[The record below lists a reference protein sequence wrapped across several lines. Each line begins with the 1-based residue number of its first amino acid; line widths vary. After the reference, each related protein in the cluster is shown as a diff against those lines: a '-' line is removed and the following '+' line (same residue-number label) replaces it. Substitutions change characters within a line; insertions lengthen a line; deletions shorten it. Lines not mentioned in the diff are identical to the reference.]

1 MWRLRDGSLVDPA
14 RCEERYARHLGAK
27 GRSSRDQRT
36 ETERDRGRISYSP
49 FLRRLAGVTQ
59 VTSPDLTATRMHS
72 RASHSY
78 KVATVAREIAENLV
92 RRAMNS
98 SRVAE
103 VIRAQGGLDVSACE
117 AAGLA
122 HDMGHPPFGH
132 AGEQRLDAKLR
143 QASKEKSLPTLEEG
157 FEGNAQSFR
166 IVSFLDLKDPRSRGL
181 DLTNVTLAAIQK
193 YPHLRKTG
201 SSKFGAYESEALALR
216 RCREAV
222 VGHRKTAKTAQSLEA
237 SVMDLADDIA
247 YAVHDLEDFCGS
259 GAIDIRIPIDDL
271 EKALRAHK
279 VASSFNDKATD
290 DPFTQL
296 ALELKT
302 KYNRFF
308 DEAEM
313 LDALGW
319 THDLLKFRFPSLT
332 RAHSE
337 EYLASIRAELS
348 DVVSDFFAAVQIKGT
363 APYTGGPLIYLS
375 RLQWH
380 RLQCLKRITRGYL
393 VSSPKMGIVQRA
405 QTESIDRLFDGL
417 ASWLSQYPDK
427 NTVPS
432 ELKDFIEA
440 NGDVVPARGAGSP
453 DKALLSAEHYRSI
466 VDYICGMSDS
476 EAAMRSQWVSGGEV
490 PVLAGLGG

>member
-14 RCEERYARHLGAK
+14 RYDERYARTTAAK
-27 GRSSRDQRT
+27 SRGSFDQRT
-36 ETERDRGRISYSP
+36 ETERDRGRIAYSP

-78 KVATVAREIAENLV
+78 KVATVAREIAENIV
-92 RRAMNS
+92 RRALDDRS
-98 SRVAE
+98 VAE
-103 VIRAQGGLDVSACE
+103 VIREQGGLDVSACE

-143 QASKEKSLPTLEEG
+143 EASKAKGLFALDEG

-166 IVSFLDLKDPRSRGL
+166 IVTFLDLKDPSSRGL

-193 YPHLRKTG
+193 YPHSRKPG
-201 SSKFGAYESEALALR
+201 SSKFGAYKSEEPTLTECR
-216 RCREAV
+216 RAV

-259 GAIDIRIPIDDL
+259 GAIDIRIPIADL
-271 EKALRAHK
+271 DKAIRAHAAAGTFDEK
-279 VASSFNDKATD
+279 RSD

-296 ALELKT
+296 ALELKE
-302 KYNRFF
+302 KYKRYFN
-308 DEAEM
+308 DVEMSEA
-313 LDALGW
+313 LLW
-319 THDLLKFRFPSLT
+319 TQDLLEFRFPSLT

-337 EYLASIRAELS
+337 EYLASLRAELS
-348 DVVSDFFAAVQIKGT
+348 DVVSDFFASVQISSRV
-363 APYTGGPLIYLS
+363 PYANGPLIYLS

-417 ASWLSQYPDK
+417 VSWLGQYPDK

-440 NGDVVPARGAGSP
+440 SGAIVPVKAAGSP
-453 DKALLSAEHYRSI
+453 KIALLSAEHYRSI

-476 EAAMRSQWVSGGEV
+476 EAAMRAQWVSGSDV